1 MVITFIMFQV
11 RSMRTHL
18 RKVGNSRGVIIPA
31 ALLEACGLVEEVD
44 LRVEGKTLVIE
55 ALQAPRRG
63 WFEGFEPETDTDVLA
78 SLPVD
83 EDSGDWEW

>member
-1 MVITFIMFQV
+1 
-11 RSMRTHL
+11 
-18 RKVGNSRGVIIPA
+18 
-31 ALLEACGLVEEVD
+31 
-44 LRVEGKTLVIE
+44 VEGKTLVIE